1 MAAGCVTVVRA
12 ALIGEYHLP
21 HSISIG
27 DHAHNIKTRVEVCI
41 SVSASRFYRCKEVMC
56 SPAEFGNRADTP
68 PPCHVWRNLHFT
80 ILAD

>member
-27 DHAHNIKTRVEVCI
+27 DHAHTIKTRAEVCI
-41 SVSASRFYRCKEVMC
+41 SVSAPSYK
-56 SPAEFGNRADTP
+56 
-68 PPCHVWRNLHFT
+68 
-80 ILAD
+80 